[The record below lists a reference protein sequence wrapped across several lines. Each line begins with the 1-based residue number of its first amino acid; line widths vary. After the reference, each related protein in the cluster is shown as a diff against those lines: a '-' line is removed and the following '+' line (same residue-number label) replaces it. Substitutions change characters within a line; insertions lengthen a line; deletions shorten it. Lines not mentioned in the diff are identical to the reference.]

1 MNTKTTELQS
11 EIKAHWEKQILPFW
25 STLQDTT
32 HGGFYGWV
40 GNDLQVNQQAPKGG
54 IATARQ
60 LWSLQQRMGLLETK
74 DGASTLNMHTVFSPI
89 M

>member
-11 EIKAHWEKQILPFW
+11 EIKEHWEKQILPFW
-25 STLQDTT
+25 SNLKDTT

-40 GNDLQVNQQAPKGG
+40 GNDLQVIQQAPKGG

-60 LWSLQQRMGLLETK
+60 LWSLQQPIGLPETK
-74 DGASTLNMHTVFSPI
+74 DGAITLSTPIGFSLI